1 MPHIY
6 IGLLATLG
14 GLKPI
19 PNHLHL
25 LHGLVN
31 QIRDKQSYL
40 TNFKPPHRRKI
51 PPTNKASN
59 GGKIAE
65 FIICDDS
72 IDFGFDKEDAMA
84 DDYVQH
90 KGSECNVFNV
100 VSPYISSDEFGSGED
115 LFQVKV
121 SEDKLSDGSAYAKD
135 KKINAID
142 DFNEEPFVFG
152 PKNESKKEEAYLSK
166 RLLKGILKCPSVGQE
181 AWNSLCPNL
190 DCLLSVDNA
199 KISLRR
205 ANSKG
210 YNVSFGE

>member
-1 MPHIY
+1 MFKLPKGKNGDKNLPLQRGTNVIDQSLSEEELEY
-6 IGLLATLG
+6 
-14 GLKPI
+14 
-19 PNHLHL
+19 
-25 LHGLVN
+25 LVDTT
-31 QIRDKQSYL
+31 IIK
-40 TNFKPPHRRKI
+40 RKDV
-51 PPTNKASN
+51 AN
-59 GGKIAE
+59 GNDLRPAKIAE

-142 DFNEEPFVFG
+142 DFNEEPFVFW
-152 PKNESKKEEAYLSK
+152 PKNESKKEAAYLSK
-166 RLLKGILKCPSVGQE
+166 RLLKWILKCPSVGQE